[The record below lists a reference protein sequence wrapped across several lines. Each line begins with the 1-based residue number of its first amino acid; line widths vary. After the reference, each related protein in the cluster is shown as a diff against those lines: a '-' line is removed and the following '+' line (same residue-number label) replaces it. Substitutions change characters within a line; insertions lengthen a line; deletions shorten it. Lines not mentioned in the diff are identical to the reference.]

1 MSAKLSAYTCPLMAF
16 IIMSI
21 FSFIFC
27 MSWAMNTVALTS
39 THLSINQFGTV
50 ALILDQIDPCSQF
63 SINLL
68 AEFIYIYICMYVC
81 MYVCMCATI

>member
-1 MSAKLSAYTCPLMAF
+1 
-16 IIMSI
+16 
-21 FSFIFC
+21 

-68 AEFIYIYICMYVC
+68 AEFIYIYIYMYVC